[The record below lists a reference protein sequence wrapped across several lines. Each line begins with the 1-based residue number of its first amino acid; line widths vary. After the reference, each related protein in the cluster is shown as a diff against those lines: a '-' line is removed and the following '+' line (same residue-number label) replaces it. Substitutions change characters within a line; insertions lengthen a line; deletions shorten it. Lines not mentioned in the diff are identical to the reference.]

1 MAQYLE
7 ERGVRGIFGFS
18 LLPGKPG
25 KFKAIVDAME
35 RLMETKQSHKW

>member
-18 LLPGKPG
+18 PAPGKPG
-25 KFKAIVDAME
+25 KYRAIVDAAE
-35 RLMETKQSHKW
+35 WLREAKI